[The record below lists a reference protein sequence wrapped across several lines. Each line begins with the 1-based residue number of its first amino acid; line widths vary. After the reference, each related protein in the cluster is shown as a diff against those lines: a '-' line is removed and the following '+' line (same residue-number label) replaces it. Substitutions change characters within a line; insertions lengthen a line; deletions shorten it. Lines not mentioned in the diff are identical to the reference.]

1 MSVSSGVPENMPA
14 RRPFLRRPNSR
25 LGWWAVGL
33 AAASILL
40 ILAWSVLPGGA
51 WLAFICGFAGGVLA
65 LIAVIR
71 QHERSWLVFFSILP
85 LFWVLVFIL
94 GELLVPH

>member
-1 MSVSSGVPENMPA
+1 MSDSTGVPELVPA

-65 LIAVIR
+65 LVAVIR